1 MTRCVELTQQPLPL
15 GHFRAIH
22 RDPTAFAEAE
32 QNSTPGYWGYLS
44 ARASLS
50 LRWDGPGCPWSRLL

>member
-22 RDPTAFAEAE
+22 RDPTAFAEAK
-32 QNSTPGYWGYLS
+32 QNSTPGHWGYPS
-44 ARASLS
+44 AQASLS
-50 LRWDGPGCPWSRLL
+50 L